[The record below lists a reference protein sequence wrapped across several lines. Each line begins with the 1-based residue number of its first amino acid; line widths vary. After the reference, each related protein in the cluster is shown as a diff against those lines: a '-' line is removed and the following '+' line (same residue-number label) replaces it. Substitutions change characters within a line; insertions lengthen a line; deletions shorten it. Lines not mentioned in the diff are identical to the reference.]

1 MEQQVV
7 SGGSSTA
14 EADEAL
20 YGHVISAWGSL
31 TSARQ
36 EILELYE
43 FEQAK
48 YDGYTQRGKG
58 SEHGQEQERKI
69 ESLEWACFE
78 MTNGLGELQGIA
90 LERWGRELA
99 VKIVE

>member
-7 SGGSSTA
+7 SNSSTT
-14 EADEAL
+14 EADAAL
-20 YGHVISAWGSL
+20 YGHVINALRYL

-36 EILELYE
+36 EVTVLYE

-58 SEHGQEQERKI
+58 MEHGQEQARKV

-78 MTNGLGELQGIA
+78 MTNGMGELQGIA
-90 LERWGRELA
+90 LERWGRALE

>member
-48 YDGYTQRGKG
+48 YAGYTKRGKG
-58 SEHGQEQERKI
+58 SEYGQEQERKI
-69 ESLEWACFE
+69 ESLEWACYE
-78 MTNGLGELQGIA
+78 MENGIGELGKIA
-90 LERWGRELA
+90 LERCGREL
-99 VKIVE
+99 K